1 MGLFDR
7 CFKGKKNLDEEQS
20 TNDSQP
26 PAAPISESAY
36 PKIPSETMVE
46 TSASGKSSMS
56 HY

>member
-26 PAAPISESAY
+26 PAAPSTESAN
-36 PKIPSETMVE
+36 PKIPRQTMVE
-46 TSASGKSSMS
+46 RSASGKYESL
-56 HY
+56 